1 MKVIN
6 GKKPIRFLTSL
17 LAAFAAIM
25 ACACM
30 VVRFSPEIGGR
41 SGMAALAAAGFI
53 MPEGGAALARGEY
66 QPPSSSQTTSGA
78 AMPGEQTSSD
88 ISSSVSS
95 STSSSLNNTSSG
107 GTSSIS
113 SSVQSHAPGE
123 KTYPIW
129 ETMIGGSGTQFQN
142 FWVKNETEKHKN
154 LDIAAELAK
163 KPDIKIKKNSTPQ
176 VLIVH
181 THTTEAFMGADE
193 GFYYES
199 FYPRSQDPTKNVV
212 HVGDAIAAQLQKAGI
227 GVIHDTTVHDYPS
240 YNGSY
245 SRSAQTI
252 AKNLKQYPSIQ
263 VVLDI
268 HRDALTAS
276 DGTKKKPTVKING
289 KKAAQIMIYA
299 GCDDDGT
306 LGFPG
311 WEYNLRFA
319 LRLQQSVETLY
330 PGLTRPLFFE
340 GSKYNMNM
348 THGSLLIEIGT
359 DANTVD
365 EVAYSGE
372 LVGNALSQVLNQLT
386 T

>member
-6 GKKPIRFLTSL
+6 GKKPIRFLTGL
-17 LAAFAAIM
+17 LAAFAAVM
-25 ACACM
+25 ACACT
-30 VVRFSPEIGGR
+30 VIRLSPEVGGR
-41 SGMAALAAAGFI
+41 TGMAALAAAGFI
-53 MPEGGAALARGEY
+53 MPDGGAALARGEY
-66 QPPSSSQTTSGA
+66 RQNTSSPGGEQSQPGPTVETSSSVTASQDSSSQGGA
-78 AMPGEQTSSD
+78 SSAAAP
-88 ISSSVSS
+88 SV
-95 STSSSLNNTSSG
+95 
-107 GTSSIS
+107 S

-123 KTYPIW
+123 KSYPIL
-129 ETMIGGSGTQFQN
+129 ETAIGGTGTQYQN
-142 FWVKNETEKHKN
+142 FWVKNDTEKHKN
-154 LDIAAELAK
+154 IDIGAELAK
-163 KPDIKIKKNSTPQ
+163 KPDIKIKKNSGPQ
-176 VLIVH
+176 VLIMH
-181 THTTEAFMGADE
+181 THTTEGFMEADE

-199 FYPRSQDPTKNVV
+199 FYARSQDNAKNVV

-245 SRSAQTI
+245 GRSAQTI
-252 AKNLKQYPSIQ
+252 QKNLKQYPSIQ

-289 KKAAQIMIYA
+289 KKAAQIMILS

-319 LRLQQSVETLY
+319 LRLQQSVETMY
-330 PGLTRPLFFE
+330 PGLTRPLYFDA
-340 GSKYNMNM
+340 SKYNMDM

-359 DANTVD
+359 DANTAD

-372 LVGNALSQVLNQLT
+372 LVGSALSQVLNQLT
-386 T
+386 S